1 MSKVL
6 TITLNPAIDVRY
18 NIENFRLGNV
28 NRTKAIEKNA
38 GGKGINVSRIINLL
52 GGDILATGI
61 VGGLTGKL
69 FLKKLNENSVKND
82 FLETEYETRTC
93 IAIIDKNIDGIT
105 EILESGK
112 GDMDICNL
120 FIKKYIEILE
130 NEKIKVT
137 CGSGSLLK
145 GIDPLVYNTLIEEGN
160 KRGIK
165 FILDTSGNTLIK
177 GIEAKPF
184 LIKPN
189 QEELEDILGR
199 KLNSIKEIVEASKE
213 LMIRGVENVMV
224 TLGGAG
230 ALLIT
235 PKKVYRGTF
244 PKVEIK
250 NTVGSGDSTIGGF
263 AYAYSQGEELV
274 ECFRLGIAC
283 GTTNAMLDS
292 TGIIDLD
299 ILKNILPQI
308 KIEELYQ

>member
-1 MSKVL
+1 MNKVL
-6 TITLNPAIDVRY
+6 TVTLNPAIDVRY
-18 NIENFRLGNV
+18 NVENFKLGNV
-28 NRTKAIEKNA
+28 NRTQGIEKNA

-61 VGGLTGKL
+61 VGGFTGKL
-69 FLKKLNENSVKND
+69 FLKKLNENSIKNN
-82 FLETEYETRTC
+82 FLESEYETRTC
-93 IAIIDKNIDGIT
+93 IAIIDEKIDGII

-112 GDMDICNL
+112 GDMEVCNL
-120 FIKKYIEILE
+120 FIKKYLEILE
-130 NEKIKVT
+130 DKEIKVI

-145 GIDPLVYNTLIEEGN
+145 GIDPLIYNTLIEEGN

-165 FILDTSGNTLIK
+165 FILDTSGSILVK

-199 KLNSIKEIVEASKE
+199 KLNSIEEIAEAARE
-213 LMIRGVENVMV
+213 LMKKGAENVMV

-235 PKKVYRGTF
+235 PERVYRGTF

-250 NTVGSGDSTIGGF
+250 NTVGSGDSTVGGF
-263 AYAYSQGEELV
+263 AYALSQGKDLA

-292 TGIIDLD
+292 TGTIDMD
-299 ILKNILPQI
+299 ILNNILP
-308 KIEELYQ
+308 KIEIK

>member
-1 MSKVL
+1 MSRVL
-6 TITLNPAIDVRY
+6 TVTLNPAIDVRY
-18 NIENFRLGNV
+18 NVENFRLGNV
-28 NRTKAIEKNA
+28 NRTQGIEKNA

-61 VGGLTGKL
+61 VGGFTGKL
-69 FLKKLNENSVKND
+69 FLKKLNENSIKNN
-82 FLETEYETRTC
+82 FLESEYETRTC
-93 IAIIDKNIDGIT
+93 IAIIDEKIDGIT

-112 GDMDICNL
+112 GDMEVCNL
-120 FIKKYIEILE
+120 FIKKYLEILE
-130 NEKIKVT
+130 DKEIKVI
-137 CGSGSLLK
+137 CGSGSLL
-145 GIDPLVYNTLIEEGN
+145 
-160 KRGIK
+160 
-165 FILDTSGNTLIK
+165 K

-199 KLNSIKEIVEASKE
+199 KLNSIEEIADAARE
-213 LMIRGVENVMV
+213 LMKKGAENVMV

-235 PKKVYRGTF
+235 PERVYRGTF

-250 NTVGSGDSTIGGF
+250 NTVGSGDSTVGGF
-263 AYAYSQGEELV
+263 AYALSQGKDLA

-292 TGIIDLD
+292 TGTIDMD
-299 ILKNILPQI
+299 ILNNILP
-308 KIEELYQ
+308 KIEIK

>member
-1 MSKVL
+1 MSRVL
-6 TITLNPAIDVRY
+6 TVTLNPAIDMRY
-18 NIENFRLGNV
+18 NVKNLRLGNI
-28 NRTKAIEKNA
+28 NRTQGIEKNA
-38 GGKGINVSRIINLL
+38 GGKGINVSRIIKLL

-61 VGGLTGKL
+61 VGGFTGKL
-69 FLKKLNENSVKND
+69 FLKKLNKNSIKNN
-82 FLETEYETRTC
+82 FLESEYETRTC
-93 IAIIDKNIDGIT
+93 IAIIDEKIDGIT

-112 GDMDICNL
+112 GDIEVCNL
-120 FIKKYIEILE
+120 FIKKYLEILE
-130 NEKIKVT
+130 DKEIKVI

-145 GIDPLVYNTLIEEGN
+145 GIDPLVYNILIEEGN

-165 FILDTSGNTLIK
+165 FILDTSGSTLLK

-199 KLNSIKEIVEASKE
+199 KLNSIEEIAEAARE
-213 LMIRGVENVMV
+213 LMKKGAENVMV

-230 ALLIT
+230 ALLVT
-235 PKKVYRGTF
+235 LERAYRGTF
-244 PKVEIK
+244 PKVKIK

-263 AYAYSQGEELV
+263 AYALSQGKDLA

-299 ILKNILPQI
+299 ILKKILSQI

>member
-1 MSKVL
+1 MSRVL
-6 TITLNPAIDVRY
+6 TVTLNPAIDVRY
-18 NIENFRLGNV
+18 NVENFRIGNV
-28 NRTKAIEKNA
+28 NRTQEIEKNA
-38 GGKGINVSRIINLL
+38 GGKGINVSRIVNLL

-61 VGGLTGKL
+61 VGGFTGKL
-69 FLKKLNENSVKND
+69 FLKKLNENSIKNN

-112 GDMDICNL
+112 GDMEVCNL
-120 FIKKYIEILE
+120 FIKKYLEILE
-130 NEKIKVT
+130 NEDIKVI

-145 GIDPLVYNTLIEEGN
+145 GIDPLIYNTLIEEGN

-165 FILDTSGNTLIK
+165 FILDTSGNTLVK

-199 KLNSIKEIVEASKE
+199 KLNSIEEIIEAAKE
-213 LMIRGVENVMV
+213 LMARGTENVMV

-230 ALLIT
+230 ALLVT
-235 PKKVYRGTF
+235 SNKVYRGTF

-250 NTVGSGDSTIGGF
+250 NTVGSGDSTVGGF
-263 AYAYSQGEELV
+263 AYAFSQGKELS
-274 ECFRLGIAC
+274 ECFKLGIAC

-292 TGIIDLD
+292 TGTIDME
-299 ILKNILPQI
+299 ILNKILP
-308 KIEELYQ
+308 KIEVKEI